1 MRAVTVVE
9 GSLEWRDHEDP
20 VPARGEVLVSV
31 RAAGINRADPMQVAG
46 LYPAP
51 PGWPKDIPG
60 MEFAG
65 EVAGFG
71 RGASRFEV
79 GDRVMGLCGGGGQ
92 AELVVVPES
101 ALMAVPKATP
111 FDQAGG
117 FPEVFATAYD
127 ALFTRARLSV
137 GERVVISGA
146 AGGVGTAAVQLAHAA
161 GAFVVASARN
171 AEHHQAVRA
180 LGADVVVE
188 PDGIGAHAPFD
199 VSLELVGGSGVAAVL
214 PLLAS
219 EGRVVV
225 IGVGAGAR
233 IEVDLLQ
240 IMATRAFLTGSTL
253 RGRTEGEKAAV
264 SRAVEGHVVP
274 LLASGAARVPVAETF
289 AMTDAAKAYD
299 RFTAGGKLGKI
310 VLVGE

>member
-1 MRAVTVVE
+1 MHAATIVD
-9 GSLEWRDHEDP
+9 GALEWRGHEDP
-20 VPARGEVLVSV
+20 VPGRGEVLVSV

-46 LYPAP
+46 AYPAP
-51 PGWPKDIPG
+51 PGWPPDIPG

-101 ALMAVPKATP
+101 ALVPVPDGVPDEA
-111 FDQAGG
+111 AGG

-127 ALFTRARLSV
+127 ALFTRAHLSV

-146 AGGVGTAAVQLAHAA
+146 AGGVGTAAVQLAHDA
-161 GAFVVASARN
+161 GAFVVATVRN
-171 AEHHQAVRA
+171 AGHHEAVRS

-188 PDGIGAHAPFD
+188 PGEVGAHGPFD
-199 VSLELVGGSGVAAVL
+199 VSLELVGASGVAAVL
-214 PLLAS
+214 PLLAT
-219 EGRVVV
+219 EGRIVV
-225 IGVGAGAR
+225 IGVGAGAKV
-233 IEVDLLQ
+233 EVNLLQ
-240 IMATRAFLTGSTL
+240 VMATRGHLTGSTL
-253 RGRTEGEKAAV
+253 RGRTEAEKAAV
-264 SRAVEGHVVP
+264 CRAVEGHVVP
-274 LLASGAARVPVAETF
+274 LLAEGAVRVPVAETF
-289 AMTDAAKAYD
+289 AMSDAAKAYE

-310 VLVGE
+310 VLVNG